1 MIIHPSNDA
10 NLFESIKFP
19 PCREGYPRVDV
30 QFEKSEFANQ
40 QNSANR
46 NVSFEEN
53 LTANGCSW
61 RPSSS
66 TRIISFVRSPRDLCC
81 RLVPSS
87 PPFFAFFHSIFFFF
101 FFSFFE
107 VGSFGRIRST
117 SLFAQDEK
125 ERERRKILT
134 KKGRRE
140 GFSLVGRTFTKEQK
154 ATGQGGKS

>member
-1 MIIHPSNDA
+1 MIIHPPVSNGA
-10 NLFESIKFP
+10 NLFVSIKFP

-81 RLVPSS
+81 RLLPSS

-125 ERERRKILT
+125 EREREKKNLD
-134 KKGRRE
+134 KKGEERR
-140 GFSLVGRTFTKEQK
+140 V
-154 ATGQGGKS
+154 

>member
-1 MIIHPSNDA
+1 MIIHPPVSNGA

-30 QFEKSEFANQ
+30 QFEKSEFA
-40 QNSANR
+40 NSANR

-125 ERERRKILT
+125 ERERQREKKNLD
-134 KKGRRE
+134 KKGEERR
-140 GFSLVGRTFTKEQK
+140 V
-154 ATGQGGKS
+154 